1 MKGMQNANDD
11 EANYPVA
18 GKNTANVSLIF
29 VVLKGQFT
37 QKNENSFI
45 FNTIFWEMSVGDQ
58 H

>member
-29 VVLKGQFT
+29 VLLKGQFT

-45 FNTIFWEMSVGDQ
+45 FNTIF
-58 H
+58 